1 MKPAIVLCAASLTL
15 AWAAAWGQG
24 GAPTDPQIA
33 AIVVT
38 ANQVDVD
45 AGKLAES
52 KTQSGDV
59 KGFAQRMVIDH
70 TGVIKSAQE
79 LVQKLHVTPE
89 PNATSESFQKSGDEN
104 LAALERLSGSAFDKA
119 YVDHE
124 VNYHEAALS
133 ALDKTLI
140 PSAQN
145 AGLKAFDSGAIEAG
159 GSWTYVAD
167 KSVGYAYSCTFHPTM
182 KGAITVQ

>member
-1 MKPAIVLCAASLTL
+1 MKPTIVLCAAFLTL
-15 AWAAAWGQG
+15 AWAAVWGQG

-59 KGFAQRMVIDH
+59 KAFAQRMVIDH
-70 TGVIKSAQE
+70 TGVIKSAKE

-104 LAALERLSGSAFDKA
+104 LAALRMRTSRRCWSKCARRSRRTWSTRARFRPSWPRA
-119 YVDHE
+119 A
-124 VNYHEAALS
+124 EA
-133 ALDKTLI
+133 
-140 PSAQN
+140 
-145 AGLKAFDSGAIEAG
+145 
-159 GSWTYVAD
+159 
-167 KSVGYAYSCTFHPTM
+167 C
-182 KGAITVQ
+182 